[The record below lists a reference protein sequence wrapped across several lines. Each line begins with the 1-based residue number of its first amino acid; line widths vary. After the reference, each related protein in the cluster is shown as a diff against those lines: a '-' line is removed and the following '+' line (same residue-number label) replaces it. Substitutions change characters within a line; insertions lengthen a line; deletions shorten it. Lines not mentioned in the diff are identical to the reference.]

1 MKKNMITYKD
11 KVYTS
16 KEFAGEFGLS
26 AAYINKKLHDGVEI
40 EELLSTPRRLSSAI
54 IYNNKKYKLSEFSE
68 EFNIKF
74 TTIKAALESGIGVHE
89 FIDKMK
95 QSEFKS
101 DIEKPKYITID
112 EYIKNNTNNTGRKIE
127 EALADDNLEEN
138 NTINKIYGPIMIQ
151 NTNNLVYIVK
161 TYAEQLNTEINL
173 IDYEN
178 INGDIA
184 LIKKLVKAPNSV
196 NIFYFNGCEYSNIF
210 FKTIN
215 SLISSAYNNIYY
227 MITMD
232 VESQLVDHLMLYY
245 AGVLSE
251 ACKDYLFD
259 VHINLVS
266 KDTHFYKV
274 QKYISDTNIN
284 TKGMNYIE
292 NKDDKFILSISKYI
306 INNKYINNRTAIKSD
321 EFDSIFG
328 NFFKMRNKEITKE
341 NMNNLVNKLLD
352 LEFLEYNPETNNY
365 SEYYTFNLTN
375 VKQELRRLKK
385 SRA

>member
-1 MKKNMITYKD
+1 MKRNMITYKD
-11 KVYTS
+11 KEYTT
-16 KEFAGEFGLS
+16 KEFSGEFGINVN
-26 AAYINKKLHDGVEI
+26 YINKGIHDNKSIDTILAV
-40 EELLSTPRRLSSAI
+40 PRRANSKI
-54 IYNNKKYKLSEFSE
+54 IYNNKSYKLSEFAE
-68 EFNIKF
+68 EFDINIS
-74 TTIKAALESGIGVHE
+74 TIKSALISGVGITE
-89 FIDKMK
+89 FMNKMN
-95 QSEFKS
+95 QKS
-101 DIEKPKYITID
+101 KPNKTLSDLINDINTIPGKENCVERYFQHKE
-112 EYIKNNTNNTGRKIE
+112 EYTCKIVNPIILRNTNE
-127 EALADDNLEEN
+127 
-138 NTINKIYGPIMIQ
+138 
-151 NTNNLVYIVK
+151 LVSMVK
-161 TYAEQLNTEINL
+161 TYVEQLNTEINL

-178 INGDIA
+178 ITGDIA
-184 LIKKLVKAPNSV
+184 LIKKLVKEPNSI
-196 NIFYFNGCEYSNIF
+196 NIFYFNACEYSNIF
-210 FKTIN
+210 FKTMN
-215 SLISSAYNNIYY
+215 NLTSYNNIYY
-227 MITMD
+227 MTTMEA
-232 VESQLVDHLMLYY
+232 ESQLVDHLMLYY

-274 QKYISDTNIN
+274 QKYISDITIN
-284 TKGMNYIE
+284 AKGMNYID

-328 NFFKMRNKEITKE
+328 NFFKMKNKKITKE
-341 NMNNLVNKLLD
+341 NMNNLVNKLVD

>member
-1 MKKNMITYKD
+1 MKRNVITYKD
-11 KVYTS
+11 KEYTT
-16 KEFAGEFGLS
+16 KEFSGEFGIS
-26 AAYINKKLHDGVEI
+26 AVYINKKLHDGVEI

-74 TTIKAALESGIGVHE
+74 TTIKAALEAGIGVHE

-101 DIEKPKYITID
+101 DIEKPKYIPID
-112 EYIKNNTNNTGRKIE
+112 ECIKNIANNTGRKIE

-138 NTINKIYGPIMIQ
+138 NTINKVYAPVMIQ
-151 NTNNLVYIVK
+151 NTNELVSMVR

-184 LIKKLVKAPNSV
+184 LVKKIIKEPNSV

-210 FKTIN
+210 FKTMN

-284 TKGMNYIE
+284 TKGINYVH

-321 EFDSIFG
+321 EFNSIFG

-341 NMNNLVNKLLD
+341 NMNNLLNKLID

>member
-1 MKKNMITYKD
+1 MKRNVITYKD
-11 KVYTS
+11 KEYTT
-16 KEFAGEFGLS
+16 KEFSGEFGIS
-26 AAYINKKLHDGVEI
+26 AVYINKKLHDGVEI

-74 TTIKAALESGIGVHE
+74 TTIKAALEAGIGVHE

-101 DIEKPKYITID
+101 DIEKPKYIPID
-112 EYIKNNTNNTGRKIE
+112 ECIKNIANNTGRKIE

-138 NTINKIYGPIMIQ
+138 NTINKVYAPVMIQ
-151 NTNNLVYIVK
+151 NTNELVSMVR

-184 LIKKLVKAPNSV
+184 LVKKIIKEPNSV

-210 FKTIN
+210 FKTMN

-284 TKGMNYIE
+284 TKGINYVH

-321 EFDSIFG
+321 EFNSIFG
-328 NFFKMRNKEITKE
+328 NFFKMRNNEITKE
-341 NMNNLVNKLLD
+341 NMNNLLNKLID

>member
-1 MKKNMITYKD
+1 MKRNVITYKD
-11 KVYTS
+11 KEYTT
-16 KEFAGEFGLS
+16 KEFSGEFGIS
-26 AAYINKKLHDGVEI
+26 SVYINKKLHDGVEI

-74 TTIKAALESGIGVHE
+74 TTIKAALEAGIGVHE

-101 DIEKPKYITID
+101 DIEKPKYIPID
-112 EYIKNNTNNTGRKIE
+112 ECIKNIANNTGRKIE

-138 NTINKIYGPIMIQ
+138 NTINKVYAPVMIQ
-151 NTNNLVYIVK
+151 NTNELVSMVR

-184 LIKKLVKAPNSV
+184 LVKKIIKEPNSV

-210 FKTIN
+210 FKTMN

-251 ACKDYLFD
+251 ACKDYLFN

-284 TKGMNYIE
+284 TKGINYVH

-321 EFDSIFG
+321 EFNSIFG

-341 NMNNLVNKLLD
+341 NMNNLLNKLID